1 MQHINNNDYE
11 EIRRVVQMYADGC
24 AQGDGD
30 LMKPA
35 FAENAT
41 INGKP
46 IKTLFDDVTAAGPTD
61 STGRIDVLEVIGSV
75 AVVRVILTSYH
86 GGDYVDYHALLK
98 GENGWKIMAKVFT
111 EA

>member
-1 MQHINNNDYE
+1 
-11 EIRRVVQMYADGC
+11 
-24 AQGDGD
+24 
-30 LMKPA
+30 MKPV
-35 FAENAT
+35 FAESVT

-46 IKTLFDDVTAAGPTD
+46 TQTLFDDITAAGPTD
-61 STGRIDVLEVIGSV
+61 SDGRIDVLEVIGNV

-98 GENGWKIMAKVFT
+98 DESGWKIMAKVFT